1 MTTAVTGVLM
11 VIDLP
16 TLFKYC
22 TFFLCYPETPLK
34 VHQIC
39 PVDMWF
45 LGYVIL
51 LKILASVSECCNAAI
66 CNYRCAT
73 DGDET
78 CDWKLEGNWLVA
90 GQKVELFPN

>member
-1 MTTAVTGVLM
+1 MLYLLIYTH
-11 VIDLP
+11 IDSKKTQAL
-16 TLFKYC
+16 
-22 TFFLCYPETPLK
+22 
-34 VHQIC
+34 

-66 CNYRCAT
+66 CNYRSAT